1 MTYEDAEQ
9 LHSLAKHTPEA
20 LPEASDRVRH
30 LCRNWQA
37 ILEALAH
44 CDIARHDGR
53 LVLTLAEGVDLRDL
67 YEIDVL
73 G

>member
-1 MTYEDAEQ
+1 MTYDDAEQ
-9 LHSLAKHTPEA
+9 LAMLAKHTPEA

-37 ILEALAH
+37 ICEALQG
-44 CDIARHDGR
+44 CDIGRTDGR
-53 LVLTLAEGVDLRDL
+53 VVLTLAEGVTLRDL

-73 G
+73 